1 MVWAAKRLRMLAGI
15 PLIPT
20 DERVEAVADE
30 LIARS
35 LMPSKARLDAL
46 HVASAAV
53 GGIQFLLT
61 QNCRH
66 IANAHTLPR
75 VYRALDDLGYPGLLI
90 YTPAE
95 FLGTNDNDSES
106 NS

>member
-1 MVWAAKRLRMLAGI
+1 MLI
-15 PLIPT
+15 K
-20 DERVEAVADE
+20 
-30 LIARS
+30 RS
-35 LMPSKARLDAL
+35 LVSSKAWIDAL

-53 GGIQFLLT
+53 GGVQFLLT

-75 VYRALDDLGYPGLLI
+75 VYRTLDELGYPGLLI

-95 FLGTNDNDSES
+95 FLE
-106 NS
+106 